1 MPARFDFARIQ
12 DLRDRLDTH
21 PVYHALH
28 DLDDLRVFMAHHVFS
43 VWDFMSMVKYLQQCI
58 APVRIPWAPHSHPS
72 VRHFINQLV
81 LEEESDAG
89 LPDASGQPTHASHFE
104 LYCGAM
110 KEIGADPAAV
120 RRFVARA
127 AHEGI
132 EAAFAMDAAP
142 PAAQRFMRST
152 FGFIASQQPHVV
164 AAAFALGR
172 EHIIPGMFRA
182 FLQRMDID
190 EADAPTFHFYLKRHI
205 HLDEDFHGPISLLL
219 LEELCDGDVARLREA
234 EQAARTAIEARIDFW
249 DGILHA
255 LRNGTPLTPAGQERH
270 AHAHVDDSGKHPETA
285 QFGIRATSPQS
296 D

>member
-1 MPARFDFARIQ
+1 MPARFDFASIQ

-21 PVYHALH
+21 PVYRALH
-28 DLDDLRVFMAHHVFS
+28 GLDDLRVFMAHHVFS

-58 APVRIPWAPHSHPS
+58 APVRIPWAPHGQPS

-81 LEEESDAG
+81 LEEESDTA
-89 LPDASGQPTHASHFE
+89 LPDASGQTTHASHFE

-110 KEIGADPAAV
+110 EEIGADPTTV
-120 RRFVARA
+120 RRFVACA
-127 AHEGI
+127 AQNGI
-132 EAAFAMDAAP
+132 EAAFALDTAP
-142 PAAQRFMRST
+142 PPAQQFMRST

-219 LEELCDGDVARLREA
+219 LEELCAGDATRLREA
-234 EQAARTAIEARIDFW
+234 EQAARTAIQARIDFW
-249 DGILHA
+249 DGILHT
-255 LRNGTPLTPAGQERH
+255 LRDGTPLTPA
-270 AHAHVDDSGKHPETA
+270 S
-285 QFGIRATSPQS
+285 
-296 D
+296 